1 MEVLPLSRRLVHMM
15 ARVCLVGGHVAER
28 RPGPGQIDI
37 QLHRAL
43 IIARI
48 LADAG
53 DRSSARPD
61 EPNALGLREF
71 EEPSRIAP
79 SESEVS
85 LHGRQDGVARHPML
99 LFPVLDR
106 RSESVLP
113 PDVQESSDLPAQGI
127 QLLLARGPRRKIV
140 EVPDLSG
147 QWGSRTANLADQ
159 GAEGG
164 KMILQPVPSKAAWF
178 LACETPQALER
189 VSDLCPRCEGRQP
202 DRIEVPRS
210 EPSAVASP

>member
-1 MEVLPLSRRLVHMM
+1 
-15 ARVCLVGGHVAER
+15 
-28 RPGPGQIDI
+28 
-37 QLHRAL
+37 
-43 IIARI
+43 
-48 LADAG
+48 
-53 DRSSARPD
+53 
-61 EPNALGLREF
+61 
-71 EEPSRIAP
+71 
-79 SESEVS
+79 
-85 LHGRQDGVARHPML
+85 ML
-99 LFPVLDR
+99 LFPALDR
-106 RSESVLP
+106 RPQSVVP
-113 PDVQESSDLPAQGI
+113 RDVQEPSDLPPQGI